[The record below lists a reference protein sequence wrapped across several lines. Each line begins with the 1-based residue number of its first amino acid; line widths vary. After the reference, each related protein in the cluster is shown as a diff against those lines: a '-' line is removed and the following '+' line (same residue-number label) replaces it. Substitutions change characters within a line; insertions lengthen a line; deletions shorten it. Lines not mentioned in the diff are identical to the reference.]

1 MKVYSV
7 LFLEN
12 KRVMNIQE
20 EIDIL
25 TNNPHWKDEVQEIVS
40 KYRDHSVEYDK
51 LLDENLE
58 ELMTDII
65 VQLQED
71 LPNDVVTYDDALIE
85 ALVGKKVT
93 VQYCMWLKRQQ
104 CPSGESFISQIEQA
118 TVDVLRSHLMRSITI
133 ES

>member
-1 MKVYSV
+1 MKVYSR

-25 TNNPHWKDEVQEIVS
+25 TNNPHWKDEVQEIVL

-51 LLDENLE
+51 LLDESLE
-58 ELMTDII
+58 ELICDIM
-65 VQLQED
+65 VRLQED
-71 LPNDVVTYDDALIE
+71 LPSDDVTYDDALVK
-85 ALVGKKVT
+85 ALVEKRAT
-93 VQYCMWLKRQQ
+93 VPYCMWLKRQQ

-118 TVDVLRSHLMRSITI
+118 TVDVVRSHLMNIKNENS
-133 ES
+133 